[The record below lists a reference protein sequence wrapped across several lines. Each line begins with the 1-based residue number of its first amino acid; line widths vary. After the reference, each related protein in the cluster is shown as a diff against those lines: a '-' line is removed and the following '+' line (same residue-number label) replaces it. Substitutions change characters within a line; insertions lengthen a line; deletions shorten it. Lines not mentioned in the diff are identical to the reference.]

1 MEIKFW
7 SGKGLKT
14 LCREAFL
21 QELSSMCTVSKKL
34 TSLG

>member
-14 LCREAFL
+14 LYRESFL
-21 QELSSMCTVSKKL
+21 QELLCALFRKT
-34 TSLG
+34 